1 MDTPTKTSTATD
13 GGTKFTFNE
22 AKSKQISYTN
32 HRPKDTQNICKFFCL
47 THRSS
52 ISYVT
57 FVSLLIVSYTSLL
70 LHLYSS
76 HRFHIHRF
84 PSLLSGVD
92 FDENFPEGTHAL
104 TVVPTTEDKIMI
116 STIVIP

>member
-1 MDTPTKTSTATD
+1 MEAPSLHLMKRKANKSVTPTIGLRIHKIFVS
-13 GGTKFTFNE
+13 
-22 AKSKQISYTN
+22 
-32 HRPKDTQNICKFFCL
+32 FFCL